1 MSDTTDEKTDPEPT
15 TADATAADAPTD
27 AREQMRL
34 ALERKQNR
42 NAGGQSHAD
51 GSSKASAATSNGK
64 VSREFRRKSGG

>member
-1 MSDTTDEKTDPEPT
+1 MSDTKDEKNDQDPT
-15 TADATAADAPTD
+15 TEAAPTD

-42 NAGGQSHAD
+42 GNGGQSHAD
-51 GSSKASAATSNGK
+51 GSSKASAATSNAK